1 MTATL
6 DVMQAFPT
14 VIGRWMV
21 PDADLMNEDLQTL
34 ILKEESRYASLG
46 RSNIGGWHS
55 RTDFL
60 NHSEPA
66 VTALTSWITW
76 AVNQMIAATAGPGS
90 LPGTVSLS
98 AWATICRNGSYHA
111 PHSHPD
117 SAWSGVYYVD
127 AGTITADRVA
137 QWRAGVH
144 RSTRRRGSG
153 NRAGRSVRGT
163 CPGPA
168 ASRAHRDLSELAL
181 SLGPSLCGAHPTHR
195 GLVQCHAKRRLTE
208 MLLRFA

>member
-34 ILKEESRYASLG
+34 ILAEESRYASLG

-60 NHSEPA
+60 NHPDSA
-66 VTALTSWITW
+66 VAALTNWITW

-127 AGTITADRVA
+127 AGTITADRSLSGVLEFIDP
-137 QWRAGVH
+137 RAGVEAVTAPGDPYGEPVRVRPQAGLIVIFPSWLYH
-144 RSTRRRGSG
+144 WVHPYAGHTPRIAVSFNVARS
-153 NRAGRSVRGT
+153 AG
-163 CPGPA
+163 
-168 ASRAHRDLSELAL
+168 
-181 SLGPSLCGAHPTHR
+181 
-195 GLVQCHAKRRLTE
+195 
-208 MLLRFA
+208 